1 MEELM
6 DAEAPGKGSAKATRT
21 REEKTQAKKH
31 AVDNHF
37 VKGKKKGTPAKTAK
51 PDKKAKATAGKQ
63 TGKRDAKEHG
73 SSDLQTDP
81 VRNACHVRHRTAATR
96 ANMGPTPKKLRQ
108 ASGLDI
114 DGGIVTTSLS
124 SDDDSGVCVR
134 LGTFFSGMETPSIAL
149 TQLGM
154 RSQLMFAVESEP
166 ALLSYIKKKYK
177 PLHLCDDVNKVDDAS
192 LPAVDLFVGGP
203 PCQSFARGGKVQGL
217 EDTRGCLIFKMVES
231 LEKTIGARQTPSQR
245 CGYRELEVDSL
256 LLPQARVPATEAS
269 LDGAR
274 VQSPRGCHEHCR
286 AWTAAGHQQSTISM
300 KPACTCVMK
309 RTPAT

>member
-1 MEELM
+1 MPRPR
-6 DAEAPGKGSAKATRT
+6 ARGRQRRRARARRKRRPKS
-21 REEKTQAKKH
+21 TQWTI
-31 AVDNHF
+31 NHF

-73 SSDLQTDP
+73 SSHLQTDP
-81 VRNACHVRHRTAATR
+81 VGNACHVRHRTAATR

-124 SDDDSGVCVR
+124 SDDDSGLCVR

-154 RSQLMFAVESEP
+154 RNQLMFAVESEP
-166 ALLSYIKKKYK
+166 ALLSYIKDKYE

-217 EDTRGCLIFKMVES
+217 EDARGCLIFKMVES
-231 LEKTIGARQTPSQR
+231 LEKQSALGKPLPRGVVIENSKLILFCFRRRVYQQLKRRLMAL
-245 CGYRELEVDSL
+245 GYKVRAAVMNTAEHG
-256 LLPQARVPATEAS
+256 LPQA
-269 LDGAR
+269 
-274 VQSPRGCHEHCR
+274 
-286 AWTAAGHQQSTISM
+286 ISNQ
-300 KPACTCVMK
+300 PFL
-309 RTPAT
+309 